1 MLKGIFQKK
10 PNILLGISEIL
21 IFFIFYFIVIFFSK
35 KVMLF
40 TGLES
45 ISTPIGTDQ
54 IKIDPRFF
62 TLRAVYF
69 IGTFIYVY
77 FNLENKL
84 ISPVYKEILNYI
96 NTKVI

>member
-21 IFFIFYFIVIFFSK
+21 IFFIFYFITIFFGK

-45 ISTPIGTDQ
+45 INTPIGTDQ
-54 IKIDPRFF
+54 IKIDPRFI
-62 TLRAVYF
+62 TIRVIYL

-77 FNLENKL
+77 FNIEKL